1 MPLNMSAQTGAAS
14 EALAILDQL
23 ERKTREVSAEARRL
37 PTADDPEPTK
47 FPSETAARLT
57 DMPAEERERFRALIA
72 ETIAE
77 LGEEN
82 DKGQGTIVPASTGR
96 GGKRRAGISRINEAI
111 QKASSGISTIRG
123 VATVGGIIAIAR
135 KFGGAGIAGG
145 AIGSLVAVGMRA
157 VTQDFH
163 RQAAANR
170 INTASILTISQLMVK
185 SRWSSGR
192 EISRLDRI
200 SVRAEAAKMSARQLA
215 VGGLGPLESI
225 LSVTGFGGV
234 VEEEA
239 AQAMKREQQISLLQ
253 RELSSQGISEQTLGS
268 QATRRLEVALRGD
281 MIEIENKMG
290 RRGLGTTGLIR
301 YYTSKAWGAVYG
313 QAYMGRE
320 RSALAQER
328 SIKILE
334 SLRAD
339 LEAETFDK
347 TSRPEYRTQKNEME
361 RHMARVNR
369 WKLERFMD
377 WNRS

>member
-1 MPLNMSAQTGAAS
+1 MPLSMSAQTGAAS

-23 ERKTREVSAEARRL
+23 ERKTREVSSEARRL
-37 PTADDPEPTK
+37 PTADDPEPTR

-96 GGKRRAGISRINEAI
+96 GGKRRAGRSRINEAI
-111 QKASSGISTIRG
+111 NKASSGISTIRG
-123 VATVGGIIAIAR
+123 IATVGGIIAIAR

-157 VTQDFH
+157 VTQDFQ
-163 RQAAANR
+163 RQTAANR
-170 INTASILTISQLMVK
+170 INTASFQAISQLMVQA
-185 SRWSSGR
+185 RWSSGR

-200 SVRAEAAKMSARQLA
+200 SVQAQAAKISARQLA
-215 VGGLGPLESI
+215 IGGAGPIEAIMSTLG
-225 LSVTGFGGV
+225 FAGV
-234 VEEEA
+234 AEEEA
-239 AQAMKREQQISLLQ
+239 AQAMAREQQALLLR
-253 RELSSQGISEQTLGS
+253 RELSSQGIDEQIMGS
-268 QATRRLEVALRGD
+268 RATGRLEVALRGD
-281 MIEIENKMG
+281 MLEIENKMG
-290 RRGLGTTGLIR
+290 RRGNTIARLR
-301 YYTSKAWGAVYG
+301 YYTQKAWGAVYG

-328 SIKILE
+328 EVKILE
-334 SLRAD
+334 DMRTD
-339 LEAETFDK
+339 LERETFEK

-369 WKLERFMD
+369 WKLERHMD